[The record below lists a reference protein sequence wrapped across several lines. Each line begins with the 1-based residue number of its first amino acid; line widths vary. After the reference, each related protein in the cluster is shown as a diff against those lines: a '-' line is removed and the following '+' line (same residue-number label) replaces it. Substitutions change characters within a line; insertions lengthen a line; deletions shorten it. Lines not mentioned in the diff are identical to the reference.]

1 MSSPHLVGGRDRN
14 CEGDDPHT
22 FFVVVIGVAE
32 VPWSWRRDPFDI
44 LPIMGSLVRSRW
56 AAIGAAVAVTLGG
69 GGLIGVSATNGAG
82 QSSYSPVTPVRI
94 LDTRG
99 EGKVGALDVSGSGDP
114 RQLKV
119 TGTIQTTS
127 EGSQTLVPVGATA
140 VSLNVTAV
148 ATETNDHGGFV
159 TVYPC
164 GTRPNASLINFRSG
178 ETVANAV
185 TVPISDDGNI
195 CIYVYGK
202 AHLLADVVGFYQL
215 SGSSSAAGPAG
226 ASAYEVWLEQG
237 NTGSRDDFLASL
249 VGATGPAGPSG
260 STDGSACTNAAG
272 VAGTVVSGAN
282 NTGLLLA
289 YCVTSPVGTV
299 TTFAGGVSGS
309 TDGTGADARFKR
321 PQGVAVDGDGNVY
334 VADSENY
341 TIRKIT
347 PAGVVTTLAGTA
359 GSQGSADGT
368 GADARFYHPVGVAV
382 DGDGNLY
389 VTEDYNHTIRKIT
402 PAGEVTTLVGAAT
415 ESGFSDGRGPLA
427 RLYAPYGVA
436 VDGGGNVYVAD
447 YANHAIRKVTPAD

>member
-14 CEGDDPHT
+14 CEGDDLLT

-32 VPWSWRRDPFDI
+32 VPWSWRRDPFVI
-44 LPIMGSLVRSRW
+44 LTIMGSLVRSRW

-127 EGSQTLVPVGATA
+127 EGSQTVVPVGATA

-272 VAGTVVSGAN
+272 VAGTVVSGADSS
-282 NTGLLLA
+282 GLLLA
-289 YCVTSPVGTV
+289 YCVTSPVGTI
-299 TTFAGGVSGS
+299 TTFAGGVNGS
-309 TDGTGADARFKR
+309 TDGTGADARFNY
-321 PQGVAVDGDGNVY
+321 PYGVAVDGDGNVY
-334 VADSENY
+334 VADTSNH

-347 PAGVVTTLAGTA
+347 AAGEVTTLAGTA
-359 GSQGSADGT
+359 GSSGSADGT
-368 GADARFYHPVGVAV
+368 GADARFKYPNGVAV
-382 DGDGNLY
+382 DGDGNVY
-389 VTEDYNHTIRKIT
+389 VADKSNHTVRKIT
-402 PAGEVTTLVGAAT
+402 AAGEVTTLVGAAT

-427 RLYAPYGVA
+427 RLHAPFGVA

>member
-14 CEGDDPHT
+14 CAGDDPHT

-127 EGSQTLVPVGATA
+127 EGSQTVVPVGATA

-195 CIYVYGK
+195 CIFVYGK

-272 VAGTVVSGAN
+272 VAGTVVSGADS
-282 NTGLLLA
+282 TGLLLA
-289 YCVTSPVGTV
+289 YCVTSPVGTI
-299 TTFAGGVSGS
+299 TTFAGGAQGS
-309 TDGTGADARFKR
+309 ADGTGARFWY
-321 PQGVAVDGDGNVY
+321 PSGVAVDGGGNVY
-334 VADSENY
+334 VADSSNR
-341 TIRKIT
+341 TIRKVT

-359 GSQGSADGT
+359 GSSGSADGT
-368 GADARFYHPVGVAV
+368 GAAARFYSPAGVAV
-382 DGDGNLY
+382 DGVGNVY
-389 VTEDYNHTIRKIT
+389 VADRSNHTIRKIT
-402 PAGEVTTLVGAAT
+402 PAGVVTTLVGAAT